1 MQKSKNGSRLDLNL
15 DLEGTEKEFIG
26 QDTYLNFNSL
36 QNIKKAKESRHRAKE
51 AFLEDCVR
59 GIITKDKVSSEMYQV
74 YKIICQT
81 DKLGGCSEAD
91 FEDPTTKAAIKAK
104 LD

>member
-1 MQKSKNGSRLDLNL
+1 
-15 DLEGTEKEFIG
+15 
-26 QDTYLNFNSL
+26 
-36 QNIKKAKESRHRAKE
+36 
-51 AFLEDCVR
+51 
-59 GIITKDKVSSEMYQV
+59 MYQV

-104 LD
+104 LDQLAINEMTKTLSKVDASKKVKLF